1 MNLATD
7 PPEPNFVALR
17 IELSRLRH
25 DHKLTYDSMAEL
37 SGVSRRTLISIE
49 TGQSNGSLESWYYI
63 SKALKVELS
72 ELLKAL
78 DK

>member
-1 MNLATD
+1 
-7 PPEPNFVALR
+7 
-17 IELSRLRH
+17 
-25 DHKLTYDSMAEL
+25 MAEL